1 MKIFL
6 TILIIIYAT
15 MLYGQNPSTAGNV
28 LMKSNGSVSIGTEA
42 NTSPLTIANFTTP
55 FITPQSGTLLHI
67 VSDAVTNGRF
77 SFDTYND
84 VSANGS
90 IFQGRRARG
99 SAGSPTAAIADDILV
114 AVGGDGYGDNA
125 FHNIS
130 LGGFTLRSLGTM
142 TNSSSP
148 TYITFSTVP
157 NASTT
162 QAERV
167 RIQSDGTFRVL
178 GLNSVGVLQTDADG
192 DFVTKSYADTKTDL
206 SLNNVTNESKAT
218 MFTSP
223 TFTGNPVLA
232 TPASGNFTSGS
243 FNWPTFNQNT
253 TGSAAALTTTR
264 TIWGQNFNGTA
275 NVTGDL
281 ALGVSSIT
289 MSGSIG
295 VTGTRVTKIW
305 ATDGEFTNM
314 LTVGGTSLSS
324 TFQPLD
330 ADLTTIAGL
339 TATTDN
345 FLVSVSSAWASR
357 TPTQVKTTLALNN
370 VTNESKA
377 TMFTSPTFTGT
388 PVVPGYQPLATNL
401 TSIGALANASGF
413 LKNDGAGTFT
423 YETPAG
429 GGTVTNTGNLT
440 SNSVVLGN
448 GTTDTKVVAGIT
460 TNGTAQLVLG
470 VNTTTLGSVKMFGN
484 TSGDA
489 TIQPAA
495 VAGTATVIT
504 LPNVTSTLL
513 PNTTTSGVA
522 ATATAS
528 GTQTVTHNLG
538 RIPTTIRIYSISSFT
553 SNAAATPVPFSMGVF
568 NSSGNRCVYMVING
582 TTTQVSQTSTTFS
595 IIMVTSAGNQITGV
609 IQNLTSTGFD
619 IVWTETGT
627 HTAGNFVWEAQ

>member
-1 MKIFL
+1 
-6 TILIIIYAT
+6 
-15 MLYGQNPSTAGNV
+15 
-28 LMKSNGSVSIGTEA
+28 MKSNGSVSIGTEA

-84 VSANGS
+84 ASANGS

-99 SAGSPTAAIADDILV
+99 TAALPTAAIADDILV
-114 AVGGDGYGDNA
+114 AIGGDGYGADG

-130 LGGFTLRSLGTM
+130 LGGFTLRSTGTM
-142 TNSSSP
+142 TNSDAD
-148 TYITFSTVP
+148 TYLSFYTVP
-157 NASTT
+157 AGSTT

-167 RIQSDGTFRVL
+167 RVKSDGTFQVMA
-178 GLNSVGVLQTDADG
+178 LNSVGVMQTDASG
-192 DFVTKSYADTKTDL
+192 NFTTKSYADTKTDL
-206 SLNNVTNESKAT
+206 GLANVTNESKAT

-232 TPASGNFTSGS
+232 TPASGDFTSGS

-281 ALGVSSIT
+281 ALGASSIT

-305 ATDGEFTNM
+305 ATNGEFTNM
-314 LTVGGTSLSS
+314 PTVGGTSLSS
-324 TFQPLD
+324 TFQ
-330 ADLTTIAGL
+330 G
-339 TATTDN
+339 
-345 FLVSVSSAWASR
+345 
-357 TPTQVKTTLALNN
+357 
-370 VTNESKA
+370 
-377 TMFTSPTFTGT
+377 
-388 PVVPGYQPLATNL
+388 LATNL
-401 TSIGALANASGF
+401 TSIGALANANGY
-413 LKNDGAGTFT
+413 LKNNGSGTFT

-429 GGTVTNTGNLT
+429 AGTVTNTGTLT
-440 SNSVVLGN
+440 ANSVVLGN
-448 GTTDTKVVAGIT
+448 GTSDTKVVAGIIT
-460 TNGTAQLVLG
+460 DGTSQISLG
-470 VNTTTLGSVKMFGN
+470 VVNTTLGSVKMFGN
-484 TSGDA
+484 TSGNV
-489 TIQPAA
+489 TLRPAA
-495 VAGTATVIT
+495 VAGTDVTVT

-522 ATATAS
+522 ATPTAS
-528 GTQTVTHNLG
+528 GTTTVTHNLG
-538 RIPTTIRIYSISSFT
+538 RIPTIIRIYSISSFT
-553 SNAAATPVPFSMGVF
+553 SNAAATPVPFSFGTF
-568 NSSGNRCVYMVING
+568 NSTGNRCLYMVING

-627 HTAGNFVWEAQ
+627 HTAGNYMWEAQ